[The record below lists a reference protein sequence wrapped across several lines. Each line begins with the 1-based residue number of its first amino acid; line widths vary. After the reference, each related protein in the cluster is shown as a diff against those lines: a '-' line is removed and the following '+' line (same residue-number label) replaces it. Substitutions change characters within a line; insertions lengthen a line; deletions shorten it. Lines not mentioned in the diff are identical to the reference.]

1 MNWMYY
7 ERQRVVE
14 NEFGGSGWHQTW
26 MSNEC
31 ELNIWWISNEGKVR
45 IEISNE
51 RQIVFEAKLECLTN
65 VNWPYKDYPTR
76 VK

>member
-31 ELNIWWISNEGKVR
+31 ELNV
-45 IEISNE
+45 
-51 RQIVFEAKLECLTN
+51 
-65 VNWPYKDYPTR
+65 
-76 VK
+76 